1 MLFAGPSGV
10 GKTVMA
16 TALCEALLG
25 SCVTHR
31 NFIRFNLSEYSHVSK
46 FNRLTGGD
54 PNYVGYK
61 EGGELTNFVRQ
72 AEDRRAKGLSQGP
85 SHTSCVVLFDEV
97 DRAAEGLLTYLMN
110 FLDQGQL
117 TDGKRRVR

>member
-1 MLFAGPSGV
+1 VTHRNCISPYIFPISPLYLPDQ
-10 GKTVMA
+10 
-16 TALCEALLG
+16 ALLG

-61 EGGELTNFVRQ
+61 GC
-72 AEDRRAKGLSQGP
+72 P
-85 SHTSCVVLFDEV
+85 
-97 DRAAEGLLTYLMN
+97 
-110 FLDQGQL
+110 
-117 TDGKRRVR
+117 